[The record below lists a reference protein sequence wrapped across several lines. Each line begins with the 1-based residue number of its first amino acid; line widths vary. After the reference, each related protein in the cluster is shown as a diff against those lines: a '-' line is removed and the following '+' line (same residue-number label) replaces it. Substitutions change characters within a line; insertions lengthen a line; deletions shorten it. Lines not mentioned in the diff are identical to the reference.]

1 MCIRDSYNVNGKRV
15 DIPSY
20 RIKVGDVI
28 SLRDASKKSEK
39 FKQII
44 ETTTGRITPTW
55 LDVNKD
61 EQSAKVVRMPVKE
74 DLDYEIEEH
83 LIVELYSK

>member
-1 MCIRDSYNVNGKRV
+1 MLFRS
-15 DIPSY
+15 
-20 RIKVGDVI
+20 
-28 SLRDASKKSEK
+28 
-39 FKQII
+39 
-44 ETTTGRITPTW
+44 PTW

-61 EQSAKVVRMPVKE
+61 AQNAKVVRMPGKD